1 MATQAT
7 NLRATWCGQCGQSFF
22 FCPHDPHFLSRQFF
36 LFAWEFPARGFVDN
50 VDMWTIDLKSRY
62 PILPIY

>member
-7 NLRATWCGQCGQSFF
+7 SLRATWCGQCGQLFF
-22 FCPHDPHFLSRQFF
+22 ISPHDPHFLSRQFF

-50 VDMWTIDLKSRY
+50 VDHLDHRFKSA
-62 PILPIY
+62 PDETST